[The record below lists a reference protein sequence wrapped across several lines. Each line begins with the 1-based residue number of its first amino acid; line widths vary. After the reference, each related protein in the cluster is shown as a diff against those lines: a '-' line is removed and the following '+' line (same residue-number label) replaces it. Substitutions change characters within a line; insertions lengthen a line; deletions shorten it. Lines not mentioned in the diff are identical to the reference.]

1 MKNLDNSLLGSANLD
16 ESISNTD
23 GQGTTS
29 SSNNGA
35 GGWQD
40 AIAASIALTNQVI
53 QTRNTPKN
61 ETEQACGVK
70 PLFAGA
76 KKDAWDKCAAN
87 YNTSKTYVPSPSPVV
102 NPTVE
107 KTTNWWIV
115 GGSIVG
121 GLAVLGTIAYFVFRK
136 KK

>member
-16 ESISNTD
+16 ESISNAVGD
-23 GQGTTS
+23 APATS
-29 SSNNGA
+29 NTGASS
-35 GGWQD
+35 WSD

-76 KKDAWDKCAAN
+76 KKDAWDTCAQN
-87 YNTSKTYVPSPSPVV
+87 YNSSKTYTPTFNPSAT
-102 NPTVE
+102 PTEE
-107 KTTNWWIV
+107 KGTNWLLV
-115 GGSIVG
+115 GGITLG
-121 GLAVLGTIAYFVFRK
+121 GLAVLGTIAYFVFRNK
-136 KK
+136 